1 MFGMSLGE
9 IFVIA
14 IIAILFVGPDKLP
27 DALVKIAKFFRSFKS
42 TINEA
47 KESFDRELQIK
58 ELKEEALNYK
68 KQLQASVAEVRD
80 TSGLDKL
87 DDIYEEFN
95 SINKSLELKDNKD
108 NILEEVL
115 EEEEEEVKEEQP
127 KPEKEGKK
135 KSKKQDEKL
144 DESA

>member
-9 IFVIA
+9 IFIIV

-27 DALVKIAKFFRSFKS
+27 EAMVKIAKFFRSFKS

-58 ELKEEALNYK
+58 ELKEEALTYK
-68 KQLQASVAEVRD
+68 KQLQASVTDVRD
-80 TSGLDKL
+80 DSGLNKL

-95 SINKSLELKDNKD
+95 SMGKSLSLEDDLLEDKLDE
-108 NILEEVL
+108 LEE
-115 EEEEEEVKEEQP
+115 KKP
-127 KPEKEGKK
+127 KKKKKK
-135 KSKKQDEKL
+135 KSKKKDKTEDE
-144 DESA
+144 DIDV